1 MKSIGLLMAFLC
13 LSSCFSHFKTVK
25 CDQNFAETPDCSG
38 ICELI
43 EKEYKVYRKGGCHLS
58 NGFHITL
65 VEKYS
70 DCLKTLSSDQVLSL
84 LGKPDLIREGNFW
97 YYFFDETCEPP
108 SLRHHEHMEIR
119 IIDNKVSSIRKGLRM
134 Y

>member
-1 MKSIGLLMAFLC
+1 MKRISLFMAFLC
-13 LSSCFSHFKTVK
+13 LSSCFSHFQSVK
-25 CDQNFAETPDCSG
+25 CSQNFAETSPCSG

-43 EKEYKVYRKGGCHLS
+43 KKEYKVYKKEGCHLN
-58 NGFHITL
+58 NGFHIKL
-65 VEKYS
+65 VENYS
-70 DCLKTLSSDQVLSL
+70 DCLKTLSKDQVLSL

-97 YYFFDETCEPP
+97 YYFFDETCEPL
-108 SLRHHEHMEIR
+108 SLRHYEHMEIR